1 MSLSRRA
8 LLGTGVALAAVRVE
22 AVASEKDPGTIP
34 PGGCADRMPEIP
46 SERQTDAQ
54 RKASAEFLAGRGM
67 AVFGPFVPLLRSPE
81 VMLRAKAMGD
91 HLRFKSSLP
100 PKLNEFAILLTA
112 RHWSQR
118 YEWAIHQPLALKA
131 GLSPEVAT
139 AVGEG
144 RHPPRLDED
153 EQLVYGFLTELL
165 NHQAVADPTY
175 QAAVRRFGE
184 QGTIDLVAVCGYYV
198 FMAMV
203 LNVARTALPR
213 SSTAALGPFMC
224 VT

>member
-22 AVASEKDPGTIP
+22 AVAGETGPGTTTP
-34 PGGCADRMPEIP
+34 AGCADRMPEI
-46 SERQTDAQ
+46 STERQTDAQ
-54 RKASAEFLAGRGM
+54 KKASAEFLAGRGTP
-67 AVFGPFVPLLRSPE
+67 VFGPFVPLLRSPE

-91 HLRFKSSLP
+91 YLRYKTSVP
-100 PKLNEFAILLTA
+100 QKLNEFAILLTA

-131 GLSPEVAT
+131 GLSAEVAS
-139 AVGEG
+139 AVAEG
-144 RHPPRLDED
+144 RRPARLDEG
-153 EQLVYGFLTELL
+153 EQLVYDFVTELL
-165 NHQAVADPTY
+165 NHQAVADATY

-198 FMAMV
+198 FIAMV

-213 SSTAALGPFMC
+213 NATATLDPFLC
-224 VT
+224 PT